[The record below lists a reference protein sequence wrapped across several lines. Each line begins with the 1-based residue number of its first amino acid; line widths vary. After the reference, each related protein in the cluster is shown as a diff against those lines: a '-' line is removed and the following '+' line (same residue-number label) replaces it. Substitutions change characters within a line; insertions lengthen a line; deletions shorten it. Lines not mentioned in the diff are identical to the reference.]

1 MPATLHWGVQTR
13 LSGYNNDT
21 KRWNQIEF
29 DFVVTWLLFANSLVI
44 GESESF
50 LCLSHQR
57 KQNIVVITQ
66 RSSVKQWCTNLRKFL
81 SVFLINDNNTA
92 PALIFPQLLTN
103 ILPLQPQIG
112 TMTRLSCIKC
122 RLRFYLLERYA
133 HTKSLA
139 HTDTHPHATQVQTKL
154 MILIT
159 IACWEHKHTLGVLIN
174 YCRAQIHTPTYSHT
188 HTHTHAHNQ
197 AKLISLQARFF
208 FFFFKWFLKCVCIY
222 TPVLQDDVWLGSKVK
237 KRKIPRK
244 PTNTHT
250 HTQDMWGFSG
260 HFFSEFVRNSNFE
273 TGRSQSLLVLFHQ
286 SK

>member
-29 DFVVTWLLFANSLVI
+29 DFVVTWLLFVNSLVI

-122 RLRFYLLERYA
+122 RLRFYLLEKYA

-174 YCRAQIHTPTYSHT
+174 YCRAQIHTPTYSHKHT
-188 HTHTHAHNQ
+188 HTHTI
-197 AKLISLQARFF
+197 KL
-208 FFFFKWFLKCVCIY
+208 
-222 TPVLQDDVWLGSKVK
+222 
-237 KRKIPRK
+237 
-244 PTNTHT
+244 N
-250 HTQDMWGFSG
+250 
-260 HFFSEFVRNSNFE
+260 
-273 TGRSQSLLVLFHQ
+273 
-286 SK
+286 